1 MSSTRSGESEK
12 SSPTNETIPNDAQLK
27 SSDNVEQEKIKSAI
41 RTDFILSA
49 EIIAIT
55 LGAAASA
62 PFLTKAATL
71 VIIALGMTIVVY
83 GLVAAIVK
91 ADDLGIYLIESAS
104 SHRLGLFR
112 RKLGIGIV
120 RATPR
125 AMRALSVV
133 GTLAMFSVGGGI
145 IAHGISPLHHFIEGS
160 AALIAG
166 GASIANTVLEI
177 GLVSIVGI
185 ITGSIAVAFTTSV
198 QKVLK

>member
-1 MSSTRSGESEK
+1 
-12 SSPTNETIPNDAQLK
+12 
-27 SSDNVEQEKIKSAI
+27 
-41 RTDFILSA
+41 
-49 EIIAIT
+49 
-55 LGAAASA
+55 
-62 PFLTKAATL
+62 
-71 VIIALGMTIVVY
+71 
-83 GLVAAIVK
+83 
-91 ADDLGIYLIESAS
+91 
-104 SHRLGLFR
+104 
-112 RKLGIGIV
+112 
-120 RATPR
+120 
-125 AMRALSVV
+125 MRALSVV